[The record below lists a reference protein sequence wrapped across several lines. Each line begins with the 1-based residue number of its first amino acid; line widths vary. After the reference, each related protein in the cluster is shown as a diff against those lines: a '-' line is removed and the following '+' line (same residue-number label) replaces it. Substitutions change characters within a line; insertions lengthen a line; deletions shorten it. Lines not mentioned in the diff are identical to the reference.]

1 MFEET
6 INNLF
11 CYLNSMKF
19 IYSYF
24 FLMTYN
30 NVKISLI
37 ITQPSLTQLDK
48 HFSVLLLEFRLKTR
62 KRKNNQSIP
71 MYVILFNFSTEIL
84 NEF

>member
-1 MFEET
+1 
-6 INNLF
+6 
-11 CYLNSMKF
+11 
-19 IYSYF
+19 
-24 FLMTYN
+24 
-30 NVKISLI
+30 
-37 ITQPSLTQLDK
+37 LDK